1 MKKKKILSAVV
12 VTTVVCA
19 SAFTLFGCG
28 GNSEPTT
35 YTVTYEKGAEDAT
48 GTAPQSVSYAEG
60 AEFVLEAN
68 PFVREGYT
76 FKTWSDGENEYLA
89 GATYRMPANAVVFTA
104 LWTETT
110 TPPAK
115 FTVTF
120 KDGSKVLETKEVT
133 SGGKLT
139 FPTLPTAPD
148 GKEFDCWVIEGTTT
162 KVTTDTVVTGA
173 MTVVIQWKDKT
184 STLPDSNDP
193 VASEDGYT
201 VTEDIKADVKAWYA
215 AGTPL
220 YYLAE
225 GKPVTVK
232 ATMTAAAAQAHS
244 GLLVDVNNINGE
256 YFRLRPDAAL
266 FTDHSGASWETNKNE
281 EIYAN
286 VTNVWTK
293 GTLEDYLGLFADG
306 ASVVQVTK
314 TTLSDNTVTHTVTS
328 YAATDTKFENPVT
341 IVTYTIKSTTDIG
354 EAMIGVYLDGGIT
367 LSEVIAKYHT
377 DTNVVFTTTF
387 DYNGGKRA
395 DDTAD
400 VSENAVLTLRK
411 DSEYEFG
418 VDPVKTG
425 YTFVGWKS
433 SNDADTKLYKA
444 GEKVTISGEVTF
456 TAQWTET
463 VYTQP
468 EGSLLPDRITGWA
481 ENTDAEHGKK
491 SVGEDGWMFTANKSG
506 DWAYTFKYEH
516 ETVLTV
522 ANNSLYYDIT
532 IEGEAND
539 QANIVFYITN
549 RMYFYL
555 NEIIGTKKAGHYT
568 GSITLDEINALLAK
582 KYPADNTVEDRRFTP
597 GETLKIVKV
606 APYIY
611 DGGTLTIKD
620 LRAAETVYTKDG
632 SIIPES
638 ISGWADDASAA
649 FGTKSIGADGY
660 VFTANKPGDWAYTF
674 KYEHE
679 TVLTVANNSL
689 YYDITIEGEAN
700 DQANIVFYITN
711 RMYFYLNEIIGTKKA
726 GHYTGSITLDEINA
740 LLAKKYPADNTVED
754 RRFTPGETLK
764 VIRIAPYIY
773 DGGKISIAYLG
784 VKTTQYT
791 VTYHD
796 GAEGEDI
803 AVPETATVNAGEKH
817 TVGEAISREGFVF
830 QGWTDGT
837 NSYRAGDEITVTGN
851 VTLTAVWTAVGQNT
865 VTYVGG
871 GEGVTGLPAVQSF
884 EKDAEVTLT
893 STVPVR
899 AGYVFDGWEVT
910 SGGEAVAVTDNKF
923 TMPEADVV
931 ITAKWIAVYEVVYAG
946 AADLPETATYKAG
959 EEITLPADP
968 VKTGYTFSGW
978 EVKQGEDEVAVVEG
992 KFTMP
997 AGDVTVTATWTV
1009 NTYTVTFKGESDIT
1023 VEKAYGTAIGDWSG
1037 SVTDPTENEY
1047 GFDFIGWYV
1056 GDTKLTAE
1064 YEVTENVEAV
1074 AKYAKEIGE
1083 EGNVLPFTADN
1094 PAWIYTLEKGKA
1106 VTLYGTMTS
1115 GGAENFHSAI
1125 MYLFDAAASKPDF
1138 LMRSDWFFDSV
1149 GGGNSIQ
1156 NGDSATHATMNIV
1169 VTKAVGP
1176 NWDVF
1181 KNVFSDSDIAVT
1193 FDWTDEST
1201 IYVGVRYMNPAYS
1214 SAEFMYYTISAAADH
1229 TLAESYKVGVGGEAC
1244 HIVFTDIREAGMA
1257 FTNLRP
1263 SANQNPTEEN
1273 PVIIGSEAF
1282 NVNTQAAWGC
1292 EIAKGDKI
1300 VISGT
1305 QTSKGELNHQETAV
1319 GLMSDKTVHNPCT
1332 GAASK
1337 MPYFRGDAWV
1347 DGSVENGGV
1356 HTVAAE
1362 NWTITKNAT
1371 TNGYGSG
1378 DYWVETKDLFKDCD
1392 LTITVDWSAVTQIK
1406 ITLSYVKGEK
1416 SYVQDF
1422 VISATEGNELNDRYT
1437 MLLGCAESYARITSI
1452 TKTAV

>member
-19 SAFTLFGCG
+19 SAFTLFGFG

-120 KDGSKVLETKEVT
+120 KDGSKVLETKELT

-201 VTEDIKADVKAWYA
+201 VTEDIKADVEAWYA

-232 ATMTAAAAQAHS
+232 ATMTAAAAQAYS

-266 FTDHSGASWETNKNE
+266 FTEHSGASWETNKNE

-468 EGSLLPDRITGWA
+468 EGSLLPEKASLIVTRDGENIPASGVTPKDGGGYEVVSKHTDWTFNDITVNGKIDVALGGIYFDLTGSGAETAQYDVCLYDANGKYIALGSKLGTKYALNGAHKGFITGA
-481 ENTDAEHGKK
+481 DLLELFKARDAANYTDSTTE
-491 SVGEDGWMFTANKSG
+491 
-506 DWAYTFKYEH
+506 
-516 ETVLTV
+516 
-522 ANNSLYYDIT
+522 IT
-532 IEGEAND
+532 
-539 QANIVFYITN
+539 
-549 RMYFYL
+549 
-555 NEIIGTKKAGHYT
+555 
-568 GSITLDEINALLAK
+568 
-582 KYPADNTVEDRRFTP
+582 
-597 GETLKIVKV
+597 IVKV
-606 APYIY
+606 ALYINKGTTLHAKELRIGEQTY
-611 DGGTLTIKD
+611 EQPEGSLLPDRVSSIVTRGETPASEVTAKDGGYEVVSKHTDWTFNDITVNGKIDVALGGIYFDLTGSG
-620 LRAAETVYTKDG
+620 AETAQYDVCLYDANGKYIALG
-632 SIIPES
+632 SKL
-638 ISGWADDASAA
+638 
-649 FGTKSIGADGY
+649 GTKYALNGAHKGFITGADLLEL
-660 VFTANKPGDWAYTF
+660 FKARDAANYTDSTT
-674 KYEHE
+674 E
-679 TVLTVANNSL
+679 
-689 YYDITIEGEAN
+689 ITIVKVAL
-700 DQANIVFYITN
+700 YINKGTTLHAKEL
-711 RMYFYLNEIIGTKKA
+711 RIG
-726 GHYTGSITLDEINA
+726 
-740 LLAKKYPADNTVED
+740 LA
-754 RRFTPGETLK
+754 
-764 VIRIAPYIY
+764 
-773 DGGKISIAYLG
+773 
-784 VKTTQYT
+784 QYT

-796 GAEGEDI
+796 GTEGEDI

-837 NSYRAGDEITVTGN
+837 NTYRAGDEITVTGN

-871 GEGVTGLPAVQSF
+871 GEGVTGLPAVQSY

-910 SGGEAVAVTDNKF
+910 SGGETVAVTDNKF

-946 AADLPETATYKAG
+946 AANLPETATYKAG
-959 EEITLPADP
+959 EEIALPADP

-978 EVKQGEDEVAVVEG
+978 EVKQGEDEVTVVEG

-1009 NTYTVTFKGESDIT
+1009 NEPVAEYVYGEENHSAVDFTGLTANNDIYTIRLTEVPDTVEIPAGTFFNGYIVTAILVDGSTSEGLYMPNEELDIAKGSNVKITAVWQNLVFSVEKNVVLLAPWDENTCKTALNKDDSIRIVADIQGGTDVFRGFLLDVQVNDDYYRYRTDGYIFTFNNKNSANNLDELNTTINGYNETTYVGLFADNAVVRQEAILTVERTTLTVVINSYALSDLDNAAHTVTYVTQISDALESRNVSVWADQVTATNAKLSENMSYSESQTATETDPIIIGADNEGSNTSAWSSIIRKGEKVT
-1023 VEKAYGTAIGDWSG
+1023 LTGVQTAGGTNNWFATGVKLSGDAFVYLRPDRYVDGCGSANWGNTHQFVNAVNGWS
-1037 SVTDPTENEY
+1037 
-1047 GFDFIGWYV
+1047 I
-1056 GDTKLTAE
+1056 
-1064 YEVTENVEAV
+1064 AV
-1074 AKYAKEIGE
+1074 AAT
-1083 EGNVLPFTADN
+1083 EGTFTEDGDEFAHFGLIRTDCK
-1094 PAWIYTLEKGKA
+1094 LE
-1106 VTLYGTMTS
+1106 
-1115 GGAENFHSAI
+1115 
-1125 MYLFDAAASKPDF
+1125 
-1138 LMRSDWFFDSV
+1138 
-1149 GGGNSIQ
+1149 
-1156 NGDSATHATMNIV
+1156 V
-1169 VTKAVGP
+1169 VA
-1176 NWDVF
+1176 
-1181 KNVFSDSDIAVT
+1181 
-1193 FDWTDEST
+1193 DWTDVAKIVVSIKATDKNDEN
-1201 IYVGVRYMNPAYS
+1201 RW
-1214 SAEFMYYTISAAADH
+1214 FMATYTIEATDAETKPFAD
-1229 TLAESYKVGVGGEAC
+1229 SYDLSLG
-1244 HIVFTDIREAGMA
+1244 
-1257 FTNLRP
+1257 
-1263 SANQNPTEEN
+1263 
-1273 PVIIGSEAF
+1273 F
-1282 NVNTQAAWGC
+1282 NMSTAT
-1292 EIAKGDKI
+1292 I
-1300 VISGT
+1300 
-1305 QTSKGELNHQETAV
+1305 TSV
-1319 GLMSDKTVHNPCT
+1319 VRSTVH
-1332 GAASK
+1332 A
-1337 MPYFRGDAWV
+1337 
-1347 DGSVENGGV
+1347 
-1356 HTVAAE
+1356 
-1362 NWTITKNAT
+1362 I
-1371 TNGYGSG
+1371 
-1378 DYWVETKDLFKDCD
+1378 
-1392 LTITVDWSAVTQIK
+1392 
-1406 ITLSYVKGEK
+1406 
-1416 SYVQDF
+1416 
-1422 VISATEGNELNDRYT
+1422 
-1437 MLLGCAESYARITSI
+1437 
-1452 TKTAV
+1452 

>member
-120 KDGSKVLETKEVT
+120 KDGSKVLETKELT

-148 GKEFDCWVIEGTTT
+148 GKEFDCWVIEGPT
-162 KVTTDTVVTGA
+162 KKFTTDTVVTGA

-597 GETLKIVKV
+597 GETLK
-606 APYIY
+606 
-611 DGGTLTIKD
+611 
-620 LRAAETVYTKDG
+620 
-632 SIIPES
+632 
-638 ISGWADDASAA
+638 
-649 FGTKSIGADGY
+649 
-660 VFTANKPGDWAYTF
+660 
-674 KYEHE
+674 
-679 TVLTVANNSL
+679 
-689 YYDITIEGEAN
+689 
-700 DQANIVFYITN
+700 
-711 RMYFYLNEIIGTKKA
+711 
-726 GHYTGSITLDEINA
+726 
-740 LLAKKYPADNTVED
+740 
-754 RRFTPGETLK
+754 

-946 AADLPETATYKAG
+946 AANLPDTATYKAG

-978 EVKQGEDEVAVVEG
+978 EVKRGEDEVTVVDG
-992 KFTMP
+992 KFSMP
-997 AGDVTVTATWTV
+997 AGDVTVTAIWTV

-1094 PAWIYTLEKGKA
+1094 PAWTYTLEKGKA

-1149 GGGNSIQ
+1149 GGGTSIQ

-1319 GLMSDKTVHNPCT
+1319 GLMSDKTVHNPCA

-1347 DGSVENGGV
+1347 DGSAENGGV

-1378 DYWVETKDLFKDCD
+1378 DYWAETKDLFKECD
-1392 LTITVDWSAVTQIK
+1392 LTITVDWSGVTQIK

>member
-60 AEFVLEAN
+60 AAFVLEAN

-120 KDGSKVLETKEVT
+120 KDGSKVLETKELT

-468 EGSLLPDRITGWA
+468 EGSLLPDRVSSIVTRGETPASEVTAKDGGYEVVSKHTDWTFNDITVNGKIDVALGGIYFDLTGSGAETAQYDVCLYDANGKYIALGSKLGTKYALNGAHKGFITGA
-481 ENTDAEHGKK
+481 DLLELFKARDAANYTDSTTE
-491 SVGEDGWMFTANKSG
+491 
-506 DWAYTFKYEH
+506 
-516 ETVLTV
+516 
-522 ANNSLYYDIT
+522 IT
-532 IEGEAND
+532 
-539 QANIVFYITN
+539 
-549 RMYFYL
+549 
-555 NEIIGTKKAGHYT
+555 
-568 GSITLDEINALLAK
+568 
-582 KYPADNTVEDRRFTP
+582 
-597 GETLKIVKV
+597 IVKV
-606 APYIY
+606 ALYINKGTTLHAKELRIGEQTY
-611 DGGTLTIKD
+611 EQPEGSLLPDRVSSIVTRGETPASEVTAKDGGYEVVSKHTDWTFNDITVNGKIDVALGGIYFDLTGSG
-620 LRAAETVYTKDG
+620 AETAQYDVCLYDANGKYIALG
-632 SIIPES
+632 SKL
-638 ISGWADDASAA
+638 
-649 FGTKSIGADGY
+649 GTKYALNGAHKGFITGADLLEL
-660 VFTANKPGDWAYTF
+660 FKARDAANYTDSTT
-674 KYEHE
+674 E
-679 TVLTVANNSL
+679 
-689 YYDITIEGEAN
+689 ITIVKVAL
-700 DQANIVFYITN
+700 YINKGTALHAKEL
-711 RMYFYLNEIIGTKKA
+711 RIG
-726 GHYTGSITLDEINA
+726 
-740 LLAKKYPADNTVED
+740 LA
-754 RRFTPGETLK
+754 
-764 VIRIAPYIY
+764 
-773 DGGKISIAYLG
+773 
-784 VKTTQYT
+784 QYT

-837 NSYRAGDEITVTGN
+837 NTYRAGDEITVTGN

-910 SGGEAVAVTDNKF
+910 SGGDAVAVTDNKF

-946 AADLPETATYKAG
+946 AANLPETATYKAG

-978 EVKQGEDEVAVVEG
+978 EVKRGEDEVTVVDG

-1094 PAWIYTLEKGKA
+1094 PAWIHTLEKGKA

-1149 GGGNSIQ
+1149 GGGTSIQ

-1169 VTKAVGP
+1169 VTKAMGP

-1319 GLMSDKTVHNPCT
+1319 GLMSDKTVHNPCA

-1347 DGSVENGGV
+1347 DGSAENGGV

>member
-60 AEFVLEAN
+60 AAFVLEAN

-89 GATYRMPANAVVFTA
+89 GTTYRMPANAVVFTA

-120 KDGSKVLETKEVT
+120 KDGSKVLETKELT

-468 EGSLLPDRITGWA
+468 EGSLLPDRVSSIVTRGETPASEVTAKDGGYEVVSKHTDWTFNDITVNGKIDVALGGIYFDLTGSGAETAQYDVCLYDANGKYIALGSKLGTKYALNGAHKGFITGA
-481 ENTDAEHGKK
+481 DLLELFKARDAANYTDSTTE
-491 SVGEDGWMFTANKSG
+491 
-506 DWAYTFKYEH
+506 
-516 ETVLTV
+516 
-522 ANNSLYYDIT
+522 IT
-532 IEGEAND
+532 
-539 QANIVFYITN
+539 
-549 RMYFYL
+549 
-555 NEIIGTKKAGHYT
+555 
-568 GSITLDEINALLAK
+568 
-582 KYPADNTVEDRRFTP
+582 
-597 GETLKIVKV
+597 IVKV
-606 APYIY
+606 ALYINKGTTLHAKELRIGEQTY
-611 DGGTLTIKD
+611 EQPEGSLLPDRVSSIVTRGETPASEVTAKDGGYEVVSKHTDWTFNDITVNGKIDVALGGIYFDLTGSG
-620 LRAAETVYTKDG
+620 AETAQYDVCLYDANGKYIALG
-632 SIIPES
+632 SKL
-638 ISGWADDASAA
+638 
-649 FGTKSIGADGY
+649 GTKYALNGAHKGFITGADLLEL
-660 VFTANKPGDWAYTF
+660 FKARDAANYTDSTT
-674 KYEHE
+674 E
-679 TVLTVANNSL
+679 
-689 YYDITIEGEAN
+689 ITIVKVAL
-700 DQANIVFYITN
+700 YINKGTALHAKEL
-711 RMYFYLNEIIGTKKA
+711 RIG
-726 GHYTGSITLDEINA
+726 
-740 LLAKKYPADNTVED
+740 LA
-754 RRFTPGETLK
+754 
-764 VIRIAPYIY
+764 
-773 DGGKISIAYLG
+773 
-784 VKTTQYT
+784 QYT

-837 NSYRAGDEITVTGN
+837 NTYRAGDEITVTGN

-910 SGGEAVAVTDNKF
+910 SGGDAVAVTDNKF

-946 AADLPETATYKAG
+946 AANLPETATYKAG

-978 EVKQGEDEVAVVEG
+978 EVKRGEDEVTVVDG

-1094 PAWIYTLEKGKA
+1094 PAWIHTLEKGKA

-1149 GGGNSIQ
+1149 GGGTSIQ

-1169 VTKAVGP
+1169 VTKAMGP

-1319 GLMSDKTVHNPCT
+1319 GLMSDKTVHNPCA

-1347 DGSVENGGV
+1347 DGSAENGGV

>member
-1 MKKKKILSAVV
+1 
-12 VTTVVCA
+12 
-19 SAFTLFGCG
+19 
-28 GNSEPTT
+28 
-35 YTVTYEKGAEDAT
+35 
-48 GTAPQSVSYAEG
+48 
-60 AEFVLEAN
+60 
-68 PFVREGYT
+68 
-76 FKTWSDGENEYLA
+76 
-89 GATYRMPANAVVFTA
+89 MPANAVVFTA

-120 KDGSKVLETKEVT
+120 KDGSKVLETKELT

-468 EGSLLPDRITGWA
+468 EGSLLPDRVSSIVTRGETPASEVTAKDGGYEVVSKHTDWTFNDITVNGKIDVALGGIYFDLTGSGAETAQYDVCLYDANGKYIALGSKLGTKYALNGAHKGFITGA
-481 ENTDAEHGKK
+481 DLLELFKARDAANYTDSTTE
-491 SVGEDGWMFTANKSG
+491 
-506 DWAYTFKYEH
+506 
-516 ETVLTV
+516 
-522 ANNSLYYDIT
+522 IT
-532 IEGEAND
+532 
-539 QANIVFYITN
+539 
-549 RMYFYL
+549 
-555 NEIIGTKKAGHYT
+555 
-568 GSITLDEINALLAK
+568 
-582 KYPADNTVEDRRFTP
+582 
-597 GETLKIVKV
+597 IVKV
-606 APYIY
+606 ALYINK
-611 DGGTLTIKD
+611 GTALHAKE
-620 LRAAETVYTKDG
+620 LR
-632 SIIPES
+632 
-638 ISGWADDASAA
+638 
-649 FGTKSIGADGY
+649 IG
-660 VFTANKPGDWAYTF
+660 
-674 KYEHE
+674 
-679 TVLTVANNSL
+679 
-689 YYDITIEGEAN
+689 
-700 DQANIVFYITN
+700 
-711 RMYFYLNEIIGTKKA
+711 
-726 GHYTGSITLDEINA
+726 
-740 LLAKKYPADNTVED
+740 LA
-754 RRFTPGETLK
+754 
-764 VIRIAPYIY
+764 
-773 DGGKISIAYLG
+773 
-784 VKTTQYT
+784 QYT

-837 NSYRAGDEITVTGN
+837 NTYRAGDEITVTGN

-910 SGGEAVAVTDNKF
+910 SGGDAVAVTDNKF

-946 AADLPETATYKAG
+946 AANLPETATYKAG

-978 EVKQGEDEVAVVEG
+978 EVKRGEDEVTVVDG

-1094 PAWIYTLEKGKA
+1094 PAWIHTLEKGKA

-1149 GGGNSIQ
+1149 GGGTSIQ

-1169 VTKAVGP
+1169 VTKAMGP

-1273 PVIIGSEAF
+1273 PVIIGS
-1282 NVNTQAAWGC
+1282 
-1292 EIAKGDKI
+1292 KRL
-1300 VISGT
+1300 
-1305 QTSKGELNHQETAV
+1305 TSIRRR
-1319 GLMSDKTVHNPCT
+1319 
-1332 GAASK
+1332 
-1337 MPYFRGDAWV
+1337 RGDAKLQK
-1347 DGSVENGGV
+1347 
-1356 HTVAAE
+1356 A
-1362 NWTITKNAT
+1362 
-1371 TNGYGSG
+1371 
-1378 DYWVETKDLFKDCD
+1378 
-1392 LTITVDWSAVTQIK
+1392 IK
-1406 ITLSYVKGEK
+1406 S
-1416 SYVQDF
+1416 S
-1422 VISATEGNELNDRYT
+1422 
-1437 MLLGCAESYARITSI
+1437 
-1452 TKTAV
+1452 